1 MTDNN
6 ETTSRDRYY
15 KWLLVGLLAVT
26 YFLMH
31 GSRQVFNASLPQ
43 IKADLAGH
51 GVTDS
56 QLGLSRTFFLFAY
69 GCMVPFAGIASD
81 FFRRKWVIVI
91 GTLLFSTSVFFTGFA
106 DSMLMFFV
114 LYGFMNGIGQCMIPG
129 AASSLIAQYHTE
141 TRSTAL
147 SIYQSALYVGI
158 LVSSVLA
165 GWLGSRSWSLS
176 FNATIAEKG
185 DAAGTA
191 KDVVLT
197 LFTTSGWRISFWIF
211 GGIAIVWI
219 ILLARYLRNTPAL
232 KTHDEEVKPKFTDAF
247 KAFAAKPCAWLLTFA
262 FGMLVFGSNCFR
274 TWMPKFMQ
282 EKSEWGLTPTSAA
295 FHSVF
300 WFYLGSFIGIAIG
313 ARTSDKLSRVRP
325 GIRLTIMAVGLAL
338 SAPTMAGMVLVPT
351 LGLSCVMM
359 FLFGLGGGFFDCNLY
374 AGLFDVVAPRYRSAA
389 TGLYL
394 SGAFFLGCPATWAL
408 GKVGEHFSLQAG
420 MAIFAVTYALGA
432 VAIFLARGMFYKND
446 RVE

>member
-1 MTDNN
+1 MTQDYNIRQD
-6 ETTSRDRYY
+6 SDRRY
-15 KWLLVGLLAVT
+15 KWIMLGLLAVT

-31 GSRQVFNASLPQ
+31 GARQVFNASLPQ
-43 IKADLAGH
+43 IQGDLASH
-51 GVTDS
+51 GATDA
-56 QLGLSRTFFLFAY
+56 QLGLSRTYFLFAY
-69 GCMVPFAGIASD
+69 GCMVPFAGIAAD

-114 LYGFMNGIGQCMIPG
+114 MYGFMNGIGQCMIPG

-165 GWLGSRSWSLS
+165 GWLGGASS
-176 FNATIAEKG
+176 
-185 DAAGTA
+185 
-191 KDVVLT
+191 
-197 LFTTSGWRISFWIF
+197 SGWRISFWIF
-211 GGIAIVWI
+211 GGVAVVWI
-219 ILLARYLRNTPAL
+219 FVLAVFLRNTPAL
-232 KTHDEEVKPKFTDAF
+232 KVHDEEVKPKFLDAL

-274 TWMPKFMQ
+274 TWMPAFMQ
-282 EKSEWGLTPTSAA
+282 KANWGLTPASAA

-300 WFYLGSFIGIAIG
+300 WFYLGSFIGIAVG
-313 ARTSDKLSRVRP
+313 ARTSDRLSTKRR
-325 GIRLTIMAVGLAL
+325 GIRLTIMAIGLAL

-351 LGLSCVMM
+351 FWLSCVMM
-359 FLFGLGGGFFDCNLY
+359 FFFGLGGGFFDCNLY

-389 TGLYL
+389 MGLYL
-394 SGAFFLGCPATWAL
+394 SGAFFIGCPATAVL
-408 GKVGEHFSLQAG
+408 GWVGQHYSLQTG
-420 MAIFAVTYALGA
+420 MAIFGGTYALGA
-432 VAIFLARGMFYKND
+432 LAIFVARTVFFKRD
-446 RVE
+446 HVES

>member
-1 MTDNN
+1 MTD
-6 ETTSRDRYY
+6 EMTTSSRDRVY
-15 KWLLVGLLAVT
+15 KWLMLVMLAVT

-43 IKADLAGH
+43 IKVDLAGH
-51 GVTDS
+51 GATDA

-69 GCMVPFAGIASD
+69 GCMVPFAGIAAD

-129 AASSLIAQYHTE
+129 PASSLIAQFHTE

-165 GWLGSRSWSLS
+165 GWLGGASQ
-176 FNATIAEKG
+176 G
-185 DAAGTA
+185 
-191 KDVVLT
+191 
-197 LFTTSGWRISFWIF
+197 GWRISFWVF
-211 GGIAIVWI
+211 GGVAIVWMAV
-219 ILLARYLRNTPAL
+219 LTVFLRNTPAL
-232 KTHDEEVKPKFTDAF
+232 KVHDEEVKPKFSDAF
-247 KAFAAKPCAWLLTFA
+247 KAFASKPCAWLLTFA

-274 TWMPKFMQ
+274 TWMPAFMQ
-282 EKSEWGLTPTSAA
+282 KANWGLSPASAA

-300 WFYLGSFIGIAIG
+300 WFYLGSFIGIALG
-313 ARTSDKLSRVRP
+313 ARTSDKLSTKRR

-338 SAPTMAGMVLVPT
+338 SAPTMAGMVLVPS
-351 LGLSCVMM
+351 LWLSCVMM
-359 FLFGLGGGFFDCNLY
+359 FFFGLGGGFFDCNLY

-389 TGLYL
+389 MGFYL
-394 SGAFFLGCPATWAL
+394 SGAFFIGCPATAVL
-408 GKVGEHFSLQAG
+408 GWVGHNYSLQTG
-420 MAIFAVTYALGA
+420 MAIFGGTYALGA
-432 VAIFLARGMFYKND
+432 LAIFTARAFFFKRD
-446 RVE
+446 HVD

>member
-1 MTDNN
+1 MGKANLKPRSGDLKDGEAVQLKAAEGSDLT
-6 ETTSRDRYY
+6 Y
-15 KWLLVGLLAVT
+15 KWIMLALLAVT

-31 GSRQVFNASLPQ
+31 GARQVFNASLPQ
-43 IKADLAGH
+43 IQGDLASH
-51 GVTDS
+51 GATDA

-69 GCMVPFAGIASD
+69 GCMVPFAGIAAD

-165 GWLGSRSWSLS
+165 GWLGGASS
-176 FNATIAEKG
+176 
-185 DAAGTA
+185 
-191 KDVVLT
+191 
-197 LFTTSGWRISFWIF
+197 SGWRVSFWVF
-211 GGIAIVWI
+211 GGIAVVWMFV
-219 ILLARYLRNTPAL
+219 LTVFLRNTPAL
-232 KTHDEEVKPKFTDAF
+232 KVHDEEIKPKFADAF
-247 KAFAAKPCAWLLTFA
+247 KAFAAKPSAWLLTFA

-282 EKSEWGLTPTSAA
+282 VADWGLTPSSAA

-313 ARTSDKLSRVRP
+313 ARTSDRLSSRRR
-325 GIRLTIMAVGLAL
+325 GIRLTIMAIGLAL

-351 LGLSCVMM
+351 LWLSCVMM
-359 FLFGLGGGFFDCNLY
+359 FFFGLGGGFFDCNLY

-389 TGLYL
+389 MGLYL
-394 SGAFFLGCPATWAL
+394 SGAFFIGCPATWAL
-408 GKVGEHFSLQAG
+408 GLVGQHYSLQAG
-420 MAIFAVTYALGA
+420 MAIFGGTYALGA
-432 VAIFLARGMFYKND
+432 LAIFIARAFFFKRD
-446 RVE
+446 HVEG

>member
-1 MTDNN
+1 MNLEEKN
-6 ETTSRDRYY
+6 DRVY
-15 KWLLVGLLAVT
+15 KWTMLAMLAVT

-31 GSRQVFNASLPQ
+31 GARQVFNASLPQ
-43 IKADLAGH
+43 IKVDLASH
-51 GVTDS
+51 GATDA
-56 QLGLSRTFFLFAY
+56 QLGLSRTYFLFAY
-69 GCMVPFAGIASD
+69 GCMVPFAGIAAD

-114 LYGFMNGIGQCMIPG
+114 MYGFMNGIGQCMIPG

-165 GWLGSRSWSLS
+165 GWLGGASS
-176 FNATIAEKG
+176 
-185 DAAGTA
+185 
-191 KDVVLT
+191 
-197 LFTTSGWRISFWIF
+197 SGWRISFWIF
-211 GGIAIVWI
+211 GGVAVVWI
-219 ILLARYLRNTPAL
+219 FVLAVFLRNTPAL
-232 KTHDEEVKPKFTDAF
+232 KVHDEEVKPKFSDAF
-247 KAFAAKPCAWLLTFA
+247 KAFAAKPSAWLLTFA

-274 TWMPKFMQ
+274 TWMPAFMQ
-282 EKSEWGLTPTSAA
+282 KANWGLTPASAA

-313 ARTSDKLSRVRP
+313 ARTSDKLSPRRR
-325 GIRLTIMAVGLAL
+325 GIRLTIMAIGLAL

-351 LGLSCVMM
+351 LWLSCVMM
-359 FLFGLGGGFFDCNLY
+359 FFFGLGGGFFDCNLY

-389 TGLYL
+389 MGLYL
-394 SGAFFLGCPATWAL
+394 SGAFFIGCPATAVL
-408 GKVGEHFSLQAG
+408 GWVGHNYSLQTG
-420 MAIFAVTYALGA
+420 MALFGGTYALGA
-432 VAIFLARGMFYKND
+432 LAIFAARMFFFKRD
-446 RVE
+446 HVEG

>member
-1 MTDNN
+1 MNLEEKN
-6 ETTSRDRYY
+6 DRIY
-15 KWLLVGLLAVT
+15 KWAMLAMLAVT

-31 GSRQVFNASLPQ
+31 GARQVFNASLPQ
-43 IKADLAGH
+43 IQTDLASH
-51 GVTDS
+51 GATDA

-69 GCMVPFAGIASD
+69 GCMVPFAGIAAD

-106 DSMLMFFV
+106 DSMLMFFIM
-114 LYGFMNGIGQCMIPG
+114 YGFMNGIGQCMIPG

-165 GWLGSRSWSLS
+165 GYLGGASS
-176 FNATIAEKG
+176 
-185 DAAGTA
+185 
-191 KDVVLT
+191 
-197 LFTTSGWRISFWIF
+197 SGWRISFWIF
-211 GGIAIVWI
+211 GGVAVVWI
-219 ILLARYLRNTPAL
+219 FVLAVFLRNTPAL
-232 KTHDEEVKPKFTDAF
+232 KVHDEEVKPKFSDAF
-247 KAFAAKPCAWLLTFA
+247 KAFAAKPSAWLLTFA

-282 EKSEWGLTPTSAA
+282 NAGWGLTPGAAA

-313 ARTSDKLSRVRP
+313 ARTSDKLSHRRQ
-325 GIRLTIMAVGLAL
+325 GIRLSIMAIGLAL
-338 SAPTMAGMVLVPT
+338 SAPTMAGMVLVPS
-351 LGLSCVMM
+351 LWLSCVMM
-359 FLFGLGGGFFDCNLY
+359 FVFGFGGGFFDCNLY

-389 TGLYL
+389 MGLYL
-394 SGAFFLGCPATWAL
+394 SGAFFIGCPATWAL
-408 GKVGEHFSLQAG
+408 GKVGEHYSLQAG
-420 MAIFAVTYALGA
+420 MAIFACTYALGA
-432 VAIFLARGMFYKND
+432 LAIFAARMFFFKRD
-446 RVE
+446 HVED

>member
-1 MTDNN
+1 MTD
-6 ETTSRDRYY
+6 EMTTPSRDRVY
-15 KWLLVGLLAVT
+15 KWLMLVMLAVT

-43 IKADLAGH
+43 IKVDLAGH
-51 GVTDS
+51 GATDA

-69 GCMVPFAGIASD
+69 GCMVPFAGIAAD

-129 AASSLIAQYHTE
+129 PASSLIAQFHTE

-158 LVSSVLA
+158 LASSVLA
-165 GWLGSRSWSLS
+165 GWLGGAS
-176 FNATIAEKG
+176 KG
-185 DAAGTA
+185 
-191 KDVVLT
+191 
-197 LFTTSGWRISFWIF
+197 GWRISFWVF
-211 GGIAIVWI
+211 GGVAIVWMVV
-219 ILLARYLRNTPAL
+219 LAAFLRNTPAL
-232 KTHDEEVKPKFTDAF
+232 KVQKVEEATGPAFTDAL
-247 KAFAAKPCAWLLTFA
+247 KAFASKPCAWLLTFA

-274 TWMPKFMQ
+274 TWMPAFMQ
-282 EKSEWGLTPTSAA
+282 KANWGLSPASAA

-313 ARTSDKLSRVRP
+313 ARTSDKLARARP
-325 GIRLTIMAVGLAL
+325 GIRLTIMAIGLAL

-351 LGLSCVMM
+351 LWLSCIMM
-359 FLFGLGGGFFDCNLY
+359 FIFGLGGGFFDCNLY

-389 TGLYL
+389 MGLYL

-408 GKVGEHFSLQAG
+408 GKVGEHFTLQAG

-432 VAIFLARGMFYKND
+432 VAIFLARAVFYKND

>member
-1 MTDNN
+1 MNEKSDN
-6 ETTSRDRYY
+6 SAY
-15 KWLLVGLLAVT
+15 KWLMLVLLAVT

-31 GSRQVFNASLPQ
+31 GARQVFNASLPQ
-43 IKADLAGH
+43 IQGDLAGN
-51 GVTDS
+51 GATDT
-56 QLGLSRTFFLFAY
+56 QLGLSRTIFLFAY
-69 GCMVPFAGIASD
+69 GCMVPFAGIAAD

-106 DSMLMFFV
+106 DSMFMFFV
-114 LYGFMNGIGQCMIPG
+114 MYGFMNGIGQCMIPG

-165 GWLGSRSWSLS
+165 GWLGGSSS
-176 FNATIAEKG
+176 
-185 DAAGTA
+185 
-191 KDVVLT
+191 
-197 LFTTSGWRISFWIF
+197 SGWRISFWIF
-211 GGIAIVWI
+211 GGIAIMWAAMLSVF
-219 ILLARYLRNTPAL
+219 LRNTPAL
-232 KTHDEEVKPKFTDAF
+232 KIHGEEVKPKFSEAF
-247 KAFAAKPCAWLLTFA
+247 KAFAAKPSAWLLTFA

-282 EKSEWGLTPTSAA
+282 IADWGLTPGAAA

-313 ARTSDKLSRVRP
+313 ARTSDRLSAKKR
-325 GIRLTIMAVGLAL
+325 GIRLTIMAIGLAL

-351 LGLSCVMM
+351 FWLSCVMM
-359 FLFGLGGGFFDCNLY
+359 FFFGLGGGFFDCNLY

-389 TGLYL
+389 MGLYL
-394 SGAFFLGCPATWAL
+394 SGAFFIGCPATAVL
-408 GKVGEHFSLQAG
+408 GWVGQHYSLQTG
-420 MAIFAVTYALGA
+420 MALFGGTYALGA
-432 VAIFLARGMFYKND
+432 VAIFAARAFFFHRD
-446 RVE
+446 HVEG

>member
-1 MTDNN
+1 MGAMNLKPRSGDLKDGEAVRLKAAEGSDLT
-6 ETTSRDRYY
+6 Y
-15 KWLLVGLLAVT
+15 KWIMLALLAVT

-31 GSRQVFNASLPQ
+31 GARQVFNASLPQ
-43 IKADLAGH
+43 IQGDLASH
-51 GVTDS
+51 GATDA

-69 GCMVPFAGIASD
+69 GCMVPFAGIAAD

-165 GWLGSRSWSLS
+165 GWLGGSSS
-176 FNATIAEKG
+176 
-185 DAAGTA
+185 
-191 KDVVLT
+191 
-197 LFTTSGWRISFWIF
+197 SGWRISFWVF
-211 GGIAIVWI
+211 GGVAVVWI
-219 ILLARYLRNTPAL
+219 FVLAVFLRNTPAL
-232 KTHDEEVKPKFTDAF
+232 KIHDEEVKPKFTDAF
-247 KAFAAKPCAWLLTFA
+247 KAFAAKPSAWLLTFA

-282 EKSEWGLTPTSAA
+282 AADWGLTPSSAA

-300 WFYLGSFIGIAIG
+300 WFYLGSFIGIAVG
-313 ARTSDKLSRVRP
+313 ARTSDRLSSRRR
-325 GIRLTIMAVGLAL
+325 GIRLTIMAIGLAL
-338 SAPTMAGMVLVPT
+338 SAPTMAGMVLVPS
-351 LGLSCVMM
+351 LWLSCVMM
-359 FLFGLGGGFFDCNLY
+359 FFFGLGGGFFDCNLY

-389 TGLYL
+389 MGLYL
-394 SGAFFLGCPATWAL
+394 SGAFFIGCPATWAL
-408 GKVGEHFSLQAG
+408 GLVGQHYSLQAG
-420 MAIFAVTYALGA
+420 MAIFGGTYALGA
-432 VAIFLARGMFYKND
+432 LAIFAARAFFFKRD
-446 RVE
+446 QVDCA

>member
-1 MTDNN
+1 MPESKSDKL
-6 ETTSRDRYY
+6 Y
-15 KWLLVGLLAVT
+15 KWTLLGLLAFT

-31 GSRQVFNASLPQ
+31 ASRQVFNASLPQ
-43 IKADLAGH
+43 IQGDLASH
-51 GVTDS
+51 GATDA

-69 GCMVPFAGIASD
+69 GCMVPFAGIAAD
-81 FFRRKWVIVI
+81 FLRRKWVIVI

-129 AASSLIAQYHTE
+129 PASSLIAQYHTE

-165 GWLGSRSWSLS
+165 GWLGGSSS
-176 FNATIAEKG
+176 
-185 DAAGTA
+185 
-191 KDVVLT
+191 
-197 LFTTSGWRISFWIF
+197 SGWRISFWVF
-211 GGIAIVWI
+211 GGVAIVWMAV
-219 ILLARYLRNTPAL
+219 LAAFLRNTPAL
-232 KTHDEEVKPKFTDAF
+232 KVHDEEVKPKFTDAF
-247 KAFAAKPCAWLLTFA
+247 KAFAAKPSAWLLTFA

-274 TWMPKFMQ
+274 TWMPAFMQ
-282 EKSEWGLTPTSAA
+282 QANWGLTPASAA

-313 ARTSDKLSRVRP
+313 ARTSDKLSPRRR
-325 GIRLTIMAVGLAL
+325 GIRLTIMAIGLAL

-351 LGLSCVMM
+351 LWLSCIMM
-359 FLFGLGGGFFDCNLY
+359 FFFGLGGGFFDCNLY

-389 TGLYL
+389 MGLYL

-432 VAIFLARGMFYKND
+432 VAIFLARGVFYAKD

>member
-1 MTDNN
+1 MNLEEKN
-6 ETTSRDRYY
+6 DRIY
-15 KWLLVGLLAVT
+15 KWAMLVMLAVT

-31 GSRQVFNASLPQ
+31 GARQVFNASLPQ
-43 IKADLAGH
+43 IQTDLASH
-51 GVTDS
+51 GATDA

-69 GCMVPFAGIASD
+69 GCMVPFAGIAAD

-106 DSMLMFFV
+106 DSMLMFFIM
-114 LYGFMNGIGQCMIPG
+114 YGFMNGIGQCMIPG

-165 GWLGSRSWSLS
+165 GYLGGASS
-176 FNATIAEKG
+176 
-185 DAAGTA
+185 
-191 KDVVLT
+191 
-197 LFTTSGWRISFWIF
+197 SGWRISFWIF
-211 GGIAIVWI
+211 GGVAVVWI
-219 ILLARYLRNTPAL
+219 FVLTFFLRNTPAL
-232 KTHDEEVKPKFTDAF
+232 KVHDEEVKPKFSDAF
-247 KAFAAKPCAWLLTFA
+247 KAFAAKPSAWLLTFA

-282 EKSEWGLTPTSAA
+282 NAGWDLTPGAAA

-313 ARTSDKLSRVRP
+313 ARTSDKLSHRRQ
-325 GIRLTIMAVGLAL
+325 GIRLSIMAIGLAL
-338 SAPTMAGMVLVPT
+338 SAPTMAGMVLVPS
-351 LGLSCVMM
+351 LWLSCVMM
-359 FLFGLGGGFFDCNLY
+359 FIFGLGGGFFDCNLY

-389 TGLYL
+389 MGLYL
-394 SGAFFLGCPATWAL
+394 SGAFFIGCPATWAL
-408 GKVGEHFSLQAG
+408 GKVGEHYSLQAG
-420 MAIFAVTYALGA
+420 MAIFACTYALGA
-432 VAIFLARGMFYKND
+432 LAIFAARMFFFKRD
-446 RVE
+446 RVDG